1 MSSINYDLRKIKAFL
16 FDVDGVLSKDAI
28 AIYPNGEPVRTM
40 NIKDGYAMQLAV
52 KTGYQVGI
60 ITGGNT
66 EAVRIRFTKLGLQH
80 IYMSSHDKTKD
91 MNDFLNKTGLSP
103 DEVIYVGDDIPDYK
117 VMQMVGLPIAPKN
130 AAHEIRAIAKYISL
144 IDGGEGVARD
154 IIEQTMKA
162 QDKWMGDEAFC
173 W

>member
-16 FDVDGVLSKDAI
+16 FDVDGVLSKDVI

-80 IYMSSHDKTKD
+80 IYMSSHNKTED
-91 MNDFLNKTGLSP
+91 MQDFLNKTGLSP
-103 DEVIYVGDDIPDYK
+103 EEIIYVGDDIPDYK
-117 VMQMVGLPIAPKN
+117 VMQMVGLPIAPNN
-130 AAHEIRAIAKYISL
+130 AAHDIRAIAKYISL

-162 QDKWMGDEAFC
+162 QGKWMGDEAFC